1 MKYVELTSLTPHLE
15 YETKL
20 LMIRVRKDNEL
31 TLNELV
37 LETVQLLRTRCLVP
51 SKL

>member
-1 MKYVELTSLTPHLE
+1 MKYIELTSLTLHLE

-20 LMIRVRKDNEL
+20 LMIRVRKDKEL

-37 LETVQLLRTRCLVP
+37 LETIQLLRTRCFVP
-51 SKL
+51 LKL